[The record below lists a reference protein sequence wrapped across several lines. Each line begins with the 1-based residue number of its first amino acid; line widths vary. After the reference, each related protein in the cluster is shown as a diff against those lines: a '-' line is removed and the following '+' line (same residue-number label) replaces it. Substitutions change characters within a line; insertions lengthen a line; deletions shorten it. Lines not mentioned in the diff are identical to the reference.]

1 MPSEQ
6 ELADYFSGMLS
17 GADKAAFEEQM
28 LADPSGMDELVA
40 QRRIHTALKA
50 MLDPQ
55 PDRIE
60 AGILAHVRGITDE
73 AAVKKVLAHTTQ
85 PAQAAQA
92 AKAAKAA
99 TPQPAAGKIGRPQP
113 VEAPGTR
120 WWTTINALSS
130 LAAGVAA
137 VLLLI
142 YHSPWFSQPEAPTGR
157 LANPVIAHVRDD
169 SGAHW
174 GARQRPLRWGDALR
188 RETLVLDSGVV
199 ELGFRNGAT
208 LVAEGPARLDLLSS
222 GQVLLHQGKVSAN
235 VPPSAVGFTIDTSAG
250 KIVDRGT
257 RFGVKAS
264 PSGLVE
270 THVFEGRVEVTPDS
284 VFKSTMKPLKRDM
297 AMRLDPHA
305 VAVAPIQSDAREFP
319 SAGQVIAEPLQGADF
334 EGTTTVGTDGMP
346 IATGVWSGDSCE
358 VSGPRAG
365 IFPHSGGRMLNFM
378 LTGEGPVHGRETD
391 VWSASEQWQFI
402 DLTSYKEAVE
412 NGVTA
417 ELSAWF
423 NRVGGEK
430 SVSEFVVV
438 LAAYRGS
445 PEDVK
450 NLWWGHRPE
459 MALAY
464 SQDTIVTDEDP
475 TTWERD
481 EVRFEIP
488 AGANLLLV
496 SVAAAKS
503 TPDERL
509 HGHFA
514 DSVSLRLVIPPN
526 AAVHAQR

>member
-1 MPSEQ
+1 MPSDQ

-17 GADKAAFEEQM
+17 GADKAAFEERM
-28 LADPSGMDELVA
+28 LADPVGMDELVA

-55 PDRIE
+55 PARLE
-60 AGILAHVRGITDE
+60 EGILAHVRGISDE
-73 AAVKKVLAHTTQ
+73 AVVKKVLAHTTL

-92 AKAAKAA
+92 AKMVA
-99 TPQPAAGKIGRPQP
+99 PQPQPTAGKLRRPQP
-113 VEAPGTR
+113 PEPSGAR
-120 WWTTINALSS
+120 WWTAFNALAS

-142 YHSPWFSQPEAPTGR
+142 YHSIWFPPRQEQPVGR
-157 LANPVIAHVRDD
+157 MANPVIAHVRDD

-208 LVAEGPARLDLLSS
+208 LVAEGPARLDLLNG
-222 GQVLLHQGKVSAN
+222 GQVLLHQGKISAK
-235 VPPSAVGFTIDTSAG
+235 VPPTAVGFTIDTSAG

-270 THVFEGRVEVTPDS
+270 THVFEGRVDVTPDS
-284 VFKSTMKPLKRDM
+284 VFKSTMKPLQRDM
-297 AMRLDPHA
+297 AVRLDPHA
-305 VAVAPIQSDAREFP
+305 VAVASIKSDAREFP
-319 SAGQVIAEPLQGADF
+319 SAGQIIAEPLKGADF
-334 EGTTTVGTDGMP
+334 EGAAVGTDGMP
-346 IATGVWSGDSCE
+346 IAAGVWSGDACE
-358 VSGPRAG
+358 ISGPRDG
-365 IFPHSGGRMLNFM
+365 IFPQTGQRMLNFM

-391 VWSASEQWQFI
+391 VWSASEQWQFV
-402 DLTSYKEAVE
+402 DLTPYKDAVE

-445 PEDVK
+445 PEEVK

-526 AAVHAQR
+526 GAVHAQR

>member
-1 MPSEQ
+1 MPSDQ

-17 GADKAAFEEQM
+17 GADKAAFEERM
-28 LADPSGMDELVA
+28 LADPAGMDELVA

-55 PDRIE
+55 PARLE
-60 AGILAHVRGITDE
+60 EGILAHVRGISDE
-73 AAVKKVLAHTTQ
+73 AAVNRVLAHTTL
-85 PAQAAQA
+85 PAQAAKSVA
-92 AKAAKAA
+92 
-99 TPQPAAGKIGRPQP
+99 PQPAAGKIPRPQP
-113 VEAPGTR
+113 AETAGSR
-120 WWTTINALSS
+120 WWTAINALAS
-130 LAAGVAA
+130 LAAGTAA

-142 YHSPWFSQPEAPTGR
+142 YHEQWFPSRQAAPVGR
-157 LANPVIAHVRDD
+157 IADPVIAQVRDD

-208 LVAEGPARLDLLSS
+208 LVAEGPARLDLLGS
-222 GQVLLHQGKVSAN
+222 GQVLLHQGKVSAK
-235 VPPSAVGFTIDTSAG
+235 VPPSAVGFTIETLAG

-284 VFKSTMKPLKRDM
+284 LFKSAMKPLKRDM
-297 AMRLDPHA
+297 AVRLDPRAAA
-305 VAVAPIQSDAREFP
+305 VASIPSDAREFP
-319 SAGQVIAEPLQGADF
+319 SAGQIIAEPLKGADF
-334 EGTTTVGTDGMP
+334 EGAATVGTAGMP
-346 IATGVWSGDSCE
+346 ITAGVWSGDACE

-365 IFPHSGGRMLNFM
+365 IFPQAGQHMLNFM

-391 VWSASEQWQFI
+391 VWSASEQWQFV
-402 DLTSYKEAVE
+402 DLTPYKEAVE

-509 HGHFA
+509 RGHFA
-514 DSVSLRLVIPPN
+514 DSISLRLVIPPN
-526 AAVHAQR
+526 GAVHAQR